1 MISRNSGFASTCLLL
16 IALLYCS
23 ALWAQSHK
31 PRPKPQQKIMTN
43 ADVIKMVQSKL
54 PESVIR
60 NAIQS
65 KPSKFKTSASDLI
78 ELQKAGATEAEMNA
92 IMAAASSQAQPTAAA
107 APPVPLPA
115 SASSQVP
122 APAQG
127 PAVPA
132 GSSAAAAGKGSSTAP
147 ALSRLPRVTL
157 IAAGS
162 SQDLPL
168 EKTQLAQ
175 TKTKPTSMTSLAGD
189 TAVTQ
194 AFQVGI
200 GTATTS
206 VASHIR
212 SAAGNSS
219 VQQAGTIFSGIMTHR
234 KPIVT
239 YVWGVPN
246 PASANVLQT
255 VSPAFAID
263 FSRMPGV
270 KPDDYDPAIVKLTPA
285 QNTCRIVGA
294 TQGKQDA
301 SSDPAAD
308 WQIYSHFLEERVPSQ
323 AEKLAP
329 GKYKLS
335 PASELPPGE
344 YAVVFRP
351 TSKSKGF
358 VGGDVARGQGDGL
371 MFDAVWSFQ
380 IADSAQ

>member
-1 MISRNSGFASTCLLL
+1 MTVSAKD
-16 IALLYCS
+16 IAGCVVLVLVSLVC
-23 ALWAQSHK
+23 ALPAQTAHK
-31 PRPKPQQKIMTN
+31 PAQRPVPKPVMTN
-43 ADVIKMVQSKL
+43 ADVIRMVQSKL
-54 PESVIR
+54 PESVVIS
-60 NAIQS
+60 AIQS
-65 KPSKFKTSASDLI
+65 QKTKFSTSASDLI
-78 ELQKAGATEAEMNA
+78 KLQSAGVTEAEMNA
-92 IMAAASSQAQPTAAA
+92 MLAVSSGHSQPSAPPAAA
-107 APPVPLPA
+107 APSEAA
-115 SASSQVP
+115 SASAAPVAAPTATATPAPDDTP
-122 APAQG
+122 APA
-127 PAVPA
+127 AT
-132 GSSAAAAGKGSSTAP
+132 K
-147 ALSRLPRVTL
+147 SRLPEV
-157 IAAGS
+157 AFVASGS

-189 TAVTQ
+189 SAVTQ
-194 AFQVGI
+194 AFQAGI

-206 VASHIR
+206 VASHIK

-219 VQQAGTIFSGIMTHR
+219 VQQASTIFSGIMTHR
-234 KPIVT
+234 KPTIT

-255 VSPAFAID
+255 VSPVFAID

-270 KPDDYDPAIVKLTPA
+270 KPDDYEPAIVKLTPA

-294 TQGKQDA
+294 TEGKQDA

-308 WQIYSHFLEERVPSQ
+308 WQIYSHFLEERVS
-323 AEKLAP
+323 AHTEKLGP

-358 VGGDVARGQGDGL
+358 AGGDVARAQGDGL
-371 MFDAVWSFQ
+371 MFDAVWTFQ